1 MQRTY
6 TISTGRSRMETKW
19 VNRQITWEALTRRLA
34 KTKRT
39 AETVAEYRAMKKP
52 QKGQVKDIG
61 GFVGGAIEGGRRK
74 AEAVKH
80 RSLVTLDIDYATPET
95 PEIIADMLSGT
106 AWCIYTTHGHTKDAP
121 RFRLI
126 VPLSRDVTADE
137 YVPIARRIAD
147 DIGID
152 MFDQTSY
159 QPMRLMYW
167 PSTPKDGDYLFL
179 QGEGAPADADNL
191 LDSFTDW
198 RNAAEW
204 PVDSNAQ
211 RLATGHGSKQE
222 DPTTKRG
229 IVGTFCRAY
238 TITAAINTFL
248 PDVYEPTA
256 QDDRWTYSAGSTA
269 GGLVVY
275 DDKWAYSH
283 HGTDPCCS
291 KLCNAFDL
299 VRLHLFHDLD
309 AEAGINTPV
318 NRLPSYT
325 AMDQYAQKDTKVRT
339 LIVKEQMAN
348 INEDFA
354 NIADTAEEDGE
365 EDWRSMMQIENKKVL
380 NSPYNFGLIV
390 RNDPR
395 LKGKVMRDD
404 FKGRDAVV
412 DDLPWRVK
420 KADQWWNNS
429 DDNGLIDYVSANYR
443 LTGKQA
449 LLDAHDLAVSQNS
462 FHPVRDYLNAL
473 RWDGIERLDTLVI
486 DYLGAEDTPLVRA
499 QTRKHFTAAVAR
511 VMRPGIKYDYV
522 LTMIGPE
529 GIGKS
534 TLIRLM
540 GRDEWFDDSLTG
552 IEGKEGMEQIRG
564 KWLIEMGELTN
575 YKKSTSEAYKAF
587 LSKQEDAYRPAYGRK
602 TEVYPRQ
609 CVFFATTNERSF
621 LKGDTGNRRFW
632 TIMCDLEI
640 PMKDV
645 WEDLPGEV
653 DQLWAEAL
661 TRYRQGEKLY
671 LPNDLERQSRQLQE
685 LHNEVFADER
695 IGMIA
700 EYLEKP
706 IPTTW
711 ETMSLRKRQDYIAG
725 IDFIHDGELF
735 KKRETVSAIEV
746 YAECFGQK
754 PDEKT
759 RYRTRELTQILK
771 QMRQLEYVG
780 RIYLPL
786 YGRQR
791 CFRIVRD

>member
-1 MQRTY
+1 
-6 TISTGRSRMETKW
+6 
-19 VNRQITWEALTRRLA
+19 
-34 KTKRT
+34 
-39 AETVAEYRAMKKP
+39 
-52 QKGQVKDIG
+52 
-61 GFVGGAIEGGRRK
+61 
-74 AEAVKH
+74 
-80 RSLVTLDIDYATPET
+80 
-95 PEIIADMLSGT
+95 
-106 AWCIYTTHGHTKDAP
+106 
-121 RFRLI
+121 
-126 VPLSRDVTADE
+126 
-137 YVPIARRIAD
+137 
-147 DIGID
+147 
-152 MFDQTSY
+152 
-159 QPMRLMYW
+159 
-167 PSTPKDGDYLFL
+167 
-179 QGEGAPADADNL
+179 
-191 LDSFTDW
+191 
-198 RNAAEW
+198 
-204 PVDSNAQ
+204 
-211 RLATGHGSKQE
+211 
-222 DPTTKRG
+222 
-229 IVGTFCRAY
+229 
-238 TITAAINTFL
+238 
-248 PDVYEPTA
+248 
-256 QDDRWTYSAGSTA
+256 
-269 GGLVVY
+269 
-275 DDKWAYSH
+275 
-283 HGTDPCCS
+283 
-291 KLCNAFDL
+291 
-299 VRLHLFHDLD
+299 
-309 AEAGINTPV
+309 
-318 NRLPSYT
+318 
-325 AMDQYAQKDTKVRT
+325 
-339 LIVKEQMAN
+339 MAN

-365 EDWRSMMQIENKKVL
+365 EDWRGMMQIENKKVL

-390 RNDPR
+390 RNDPG

-412 DDLPWRVK
+412 DDLPWRDK

-587 LSKQEDAYRPAYGRK
+587 LSKQEDSYRPAYGRK

-609 CVFFATTNERSF
+609 CVFFATTNERAF

-632 TIMCDLEI
+632 TIMCDQEI

-685 LHNEVFADER
+685 LCNEVFADER

-711 ETMSLRKRQDYIAG
+711 KTMSLRKRQDYIAG
-725 IDFIHDGELF
+725 IDYAFDGELF
-735 KKRETVSAIEV
+735 KKREIVSAIEV

-754 PDEKT
+754 LDEKT
-759 RYRTRELTQILK
+759 RYRTRELNQMMR
-771 QMRQLEYVG
+771 QMRQLEYIG
-780 RIYLPL
+780 RQYIPI
-786 YGRQR
+786 YGRQH
-791 CFRIVRD
+791 CYRIIRG